1 MKTTET
7 AFFLDAK
14 IKACQLKWTHAQ
26 IVKEKH
32 EAAWSEEY
40 EQVSELRSKAQA
52 IHDELQQLQEEVN
65 EFFFQIPKE
74 NQTVELLSLCESVLS
89 EFNFQPSDRLNAR
102 DAFLSHFAD
111 EFDTLCDL
119 HDQLM
124 KEERF
129 KEASELAEQRIRIVR
144 FLCGGER

>member
-14 IKACQLKWTHAQ
+14 IKACQLKLTHAQ

-32 EAAWSEEY
+32 EAAWSEAY
-40 EQVSELRSKAQA
+40 EHEEELDTKAQT
-52 IHDELQQLQEEVN
+52 IHDELQQIQEEVN
-65 EFFFQIPKE
+65 EFFFEIPKE

-89 EFNFQPSDRLNAR
+89 EFNFQPSGRLNAR

-111 EFDTLCDL
+111 EFDTLCNL

-129 KEASELAEQRIRIVR
+129 KEANELAEQRIRIVR

>member
-14 IKACQLKWTHAQ
+14 IKACQLKLTHAQ
-26 IVKEKH
+26 IVKEKY
-32 EAAWSEEY
+32 EADWSEEY
-40 EQVSELRSKAQA
+40 EQMAELRSKAQT
-52 IHDELQQLQEEVN
+52 IHDELQQLQVEVN
-65 EFFFQIPKE
+65 EFFFLIPKE
-74 NQTVELLSLCESVLS
+74 HQTVELLSLCESVLS
-89 EFNFQPSDRLNAR
+89 EFNFLASDRLNAR

-111 EFDTLCDL
+111 EFDTLSNL

-129 KEASELAEQRIRIVR
+129 KEANELVEQRIRIVR
-144 FLCGGER
+144 FLSGAKR

>member
-1 MKTTET
+1 
-7 AFFLDAK
+7 
-14 IKACQLKWTHAQ
+14 LKWSHAQ

-32 EAAWSEEY
+32 EAAWSEAY
-40 EQVSELRSKAQA
+40 EHESELGTKAQT
-52 IHDELQQLQEEVN
+52 IHEELQQLQVEVN

-89 EFNFQPSDRLNAR
+89 EFNFQPADRLNAR

-111 EFDTLCDL
+111 EFDSLCNL

-129 KEASELAEQRIRIVR
+129 KEASELSEQRIRIVR
-144 FLCGGER
+144 FLSGGER

>member
-14 IKACQLKWTHAQ
+14 IKACQLKLTHAQ
-26 IVKEKH
+26 IVKEKY
-32 EAAWSEEY
+32 EADWLEEY
-40 EQVSELRSKAQA
+40 EHESELRSKAQT
-52 IHDELQQLQEEVN
+52 IHDELQQLQVEVN

-111 EFDTLCDL
+111 EFDTLSNL

-129 KEASELAEQRIRIVR
+129 KEANELVQQRIRIVR
-144 FLCGGER
+144 FLSGAKR

>member
-14 IKACQLKWTHAQ
+14 IKACQLKLTYAQ
-26 IVKEKH
+26 IAKEKH
-32 EAAWSEEY
+32 KAVWSEEY
-40 EQVSELRSKAQA
+40 EQVAELRSKEQV
-52 IHDELQQLQEEVN
+52 ILDELQQIQVEVN

-74 NQTVELLSLCESVLS
+74 NQTMELLSLCESVLS
-89 EFNFQPSDRLNAR
+89 EFNFEPSDRLNAR

-111 EFDTLCDL
+111 EFDTLCNL

-129 KEASELAEQRIRIVR
+129 KEASELVEQRIRIVR
-144 FLCGGER
+144 FLCGAER

>member
-14 IKACQLKWTHAQ
+14 IKACQLKWTHVQ

-32 EAAWSEEY
+32 ESAWSEAY
-40 EQVSELRSKAQA
+40 EHEEELGDKAQT
-52 IHDELQQLQEEVN
+52 IHDELQQIQEEVN

-74 NQTVELLSLCESVLS
+74 NQTVELRSLCESVLS
-89 EFNFQPSDRLNAR
+89 EFNFQASDRLNAR

-111 EFDTLCDL
+111 EFDTLSNL

-144 FLCGGER
+144 FLSGGER

>member
-7 AFFLDAK
+7 AFFLYAK
-14 IKACQLKWTHAQ
+14 INACQLKWIHAQ

-32 EAAWSEEY
+32 EAVWSQAY
-40 EQVSELRSKAQA
+40 ELVSELRLKEQV
-52 IHDELQQLQEEVN
+52 IHDELHQLQVEVN
-65 EFFFQIPKE
+65 EYFFQIPKE
-74 NQTVELLSLCESVLS
+74 NQTEELLSLCESVLS

-111 EFDTLCDL
+111 EFDTLCNL

-124 KEERF
+124 QEERF
-129 KEASELAEQRIRIVR
+129 KEASELLEQRLMIAK
-144 FLCGGER
+144 FLGRGEE

>member
-14 IKACQLKWTHAQ
+14 IKACQLKLTHAQ
-26 IVKEKH
+26 IVKEKY
-32 EAAWSEEY
+32 EADWLEEY
-40 EQVSELRSKAQA
+40 EQMAELRSKAQT
-52 IHDELQQLQEEVN
+52 IHDELQQIQVEVN
-65 EFFFQIPKE
+65 EFFFLIPKE
-74 NQTVELLSLCESVLS
+74 HQTVELLSLCESVLS
-89 EFNFQPSDRLNAR
+89 EFNSQESDRLNAR

-111 EFDTLCDL
+111 EFDTLSNL

-129 KEASELAEQRIRIVR
+129 KEANELVEQRIRIVR
-144 FLCGGER
+144 FLSGAKR

>member
-14 IKACQLKWTHAQ
+14 IKACQLKLTHAQ

-32 EAAWSEEY
+32 EAVWSQAY
-40 EQVSELRSKAQA
+40 ELVSELRSKEQV
-52 IHDELQQLQEEVN
+52 IHDELHQLQVEVN
-65 EFFFQIPKE
+65 EYFFQIPKE
-74 NQTVELLSLCESVLS
+74 NQTVELLALCESVLS
-89 EFNFQPSDRLNAR
+89 EFNLQPSDRLNAR

-111 EFDTLCDL
+111 EFDSLCNF
-119 HDQLM
+119 HDQFM

-129 KEASELAEQRIRIVR
+129 KEASELLEQRLMIAK
-144 FLCGGER
+144 FLGRGER

>member
-14 IKACQLKWTHAQ
+14 IKACQLKLTHAQ
-26 IVKEKH
+26 IVKEKY
-32 EAAWSEEY
+32 EADWLEEY
-40 EQVSELRSKAQA
+40 EQMAELRSKAQK
-52 IHDELQQLQEEVN
+52 IHDELQQIQVEVN

-74 NQTVELLSLCESVLS
+74 HQTVELLSLCESVLS
-89 EFNFQPSDRLNAR
+89 EFNFQESDRLNAR

-111 EFDTLCDL
+111 EFETLTNL

-129 KEASELAEQRIRIVR
+129 KEASELVEQRIRIVR
-144 FLCGGER
+144 FLSGAKR

>member
-14 IKACQLKWTHAQ
+14 IKACQLKLTHAQ
-26 IVKEKH
+26 TVKEKH
-32 EAAWSEEY
+32 EADRSEEY
-40 EQVSELRSKAQA
+40 EHESELGSKAQT
-52 IHDELQQLQEEVN
+52 IHDELQQIQVEVN

-74 NQTVELLSLCESVLS
+74 HQTVELLSLCESVLT
-89 EFNFQPSDRLNAR
+89 EFNSPASDRLNAR

-111 EFDTLCDL
+111 EFDTLSNL
-119 HDQLM
+119 HNQLM

-129 KEASELAEQRIRIVR
+129 KEANELLEQRIMIGK
-144 FLCGGER
+144 FLSSVK

>member
-7 AFFLDAK
+7 AFFLNAK

-26 IVKEKH
+26 IVKEKY
-32 EAAWSEEY
+32 EAAWSEAY
-40 EQVSELRSKAQA
+40 EHEEELGDKAQT
-52 IHDELQQLQEEVN
+52 IHNELQQLQEEVN

-102 DAFLSHFAD
+102 EAFLSHFAD
-111 EFDTLCDL
+111 EFEELSNL
-119 HDQLM
+119 RNQLM
-124 KEERF
+124 KEQRF
-129 KEASELAEQRIRIVR
+129 KEANELLEQRIMIGK
-144 FLCGGER
+144 FLSGAER